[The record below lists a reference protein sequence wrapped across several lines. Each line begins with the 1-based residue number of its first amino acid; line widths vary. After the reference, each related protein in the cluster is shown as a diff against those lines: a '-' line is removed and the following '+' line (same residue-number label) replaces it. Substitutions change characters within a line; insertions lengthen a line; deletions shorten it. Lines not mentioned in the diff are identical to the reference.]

1 MTNAAGSLATTVGKI
16 NGGAIPTDGKPV
28 KTNGSGQLVDA
39 VAGTDYQAPLAA
51 ATNAVAGIVTMSTA
65 TSSVAVATDD
75 SRNTNSRTPTGS
87 ASGDL
92 SGTYPSPTVAK
103 VNGTSVPANSSADQV
118 LGTTASAT
126 GGWMSVPNCPSGAL
140 QYSTSTHTFACGV
153 SGGGATTRTY
163 PYVWQGAVQ
172 SGVAGFAVNL
182 PATNAPTPTNSGGT
196 MPMAALEWP
205 TTQSTYYAWWTWV
218 LPAGYTTNAAIGYSV
233 ESRCKPGTCDSTH
246 ANIMT
251 LGLGCAGGAALDAP
265 TIANA
270 SPVNI
275 TNGAAAIQTVTTG
288 TLTPNGGGLP
298 ACAAGNRVW
307 VKMIVDTSTNSLTGP
322 FDLVAVAFSVQ
333 GSM

>member
-1 MTNAAGSLATTVGKI
+1 MTGVQT
-16 NGGAIPTDGKPV
+16 
-28 KTNGSGQLVDA
+28 
-39 VAGTDYQAPLAA
+39 
-51 ATNAVAGIVTMSTA
+51 
-65 TSSVAVATDD
+65 
-75 SRNTNSRTPTGS
+75 
-87 ASGDL
+87 
-92 SGTYPSPTVAK
+92 
-103 VNGTSVPANSSADQV
+103 
-118 LGTTASAT
+118 
-126 GGWMSVPNCPSGAL
+126 CAL
-140 QYSTSTHTFACGV
+140 
-153 SGGGATTRTY
+153 
-163 PYVWQGAVQ
+163 P
-172 SGVAGFAVNL
+172 
-182 PATNAPTPTNSGGT
+182 
-196 MPMAALEWP
+196 
-205 TTQSTYYAWWTWV
+205 
-218 LPAGYTTNAAIGYSV
+218 IYSV

-298 ACAAGNRVW
+298 ACAAGNRAW